1 MAYLRLLQKGKLIL
15 IFSIES
21 FYRTSVGLK
30 EKTNLSEV
38 LTSVK
43 LVRYFRHHFELKSIS
58 LKFRQQ
64 CFSIITFTVI
74 MIEILLDTM
83 WYTVLPQMGL

>member
-1 MAYLRLLQKGKLIL
+1 MFKTLAERETNNFYL
-15 IFSIES
+15 FIES
-21 FYRTSVGLK
+21 YYIKSLGLK
-30 EKTNLSEV
+30 EKTNLKEG

-64 CFSIITFTVI
+64 CFSIITCTVI
-74 MIEILLDTM
+74 RIEIF
-83 WYTVLPQMGL
+83 

>member
-1 MAYLRLLQKGKLIL
+1 MAFLRLAERETNS
-15 IFSIES
+15 FNFF
-21 FYRTSVGLK
+21 FYRTSLRPK
-30 EKTNLSEV
+30 EKRNLSEV

-43 LVRYFRHHFELKSIS
+43 VVRYFRHHFELKSVS

-74 MIEILLDTM
+74 RIEIS
-83 WYTVLPQMGL
+83 